1 MRRWVLVD
9 LVLVALAVGLLVAIA
24 LTWRATPEPARSSEP
39 DGPLAAAGAEVV
51 AFLEVDHDDMAAVTE
66 RVLDGAT
73 GPFRAQ
79 YAAGRDRLVA
89 RVEQREATVEA
100 SLRAVGLVERSQGS
114 AVVLVAADSR
124 LVDRGTG
131 DDAVEQRDRLRVGLE
146 QVDGRWLVARLEYV
160 R

>member
-9 LVLVALAVGLLVAIA
+9 LALVALAVGLVVAIA
-24 LTWRATPEPARSSEP
+24 LTWRAAPAPADAGEP
-39 DGPLAAAGAEVV
+39 DGPLAAASAEVV
-51 AFLEVDHDDMAAVTE
+51 AFLEVDHDDMAVVTE
-66 RVLDGAT
+66 RVLEGAT
-73 GPFRAQ
+73 GAFRRQ
-79 YAAGRDRLVA
+79 YAAGRERLVS

-100 SLRAVGLVERSQGS
+100 SLRAVGLVERSPGS

-124 LVDRGTG
+124 RVDRETG